1 MTSGKKKVKKTDP
14 ISERT
19 RVLNEQIN
27 SLEAEIKRLDVQI
40 QRAPPPPRLR
50 STAMPHGATVVRAP
64 EPPAP
69 VPAAHDPVFEEVKS
83 LQTDD
88 ETATPDQFNEL
99 GVRKYDLPG
108 LINRIQQIFHFHRPT
123 TSNPRL
129 VTYLAAGGVQG
140 LRPLRYEKR
149 VARNRFIAFTIFL
162 FLLLLGTILVYFR
175 NH

>member
-108 LINRIQQIFHFHRPT
+108 LINRIQQIFHRPT
-123 TSNPRL
+123 TLNPRL
-129 VTYLAAGGVQG
+129 VKYLAAGGVQG

-162 FLLLLGTILVYFR
+162 FLLLLGTLLVYFR

>member
-27 SLEAEIKRLDVQI
+27 SLEAEIKRLDAQI
-40 QRAPPPPRLR
+40 QHAPPPPRLR
-50 STAMPHGATVVRAP
+50 STAMPHGVTIVRVP

-69 VPAAHDPVFEEVKS
+69 VPTAPDPVFEEVKS

-108 LINRIQQIFHFHRPT
+108 LINRIQQIFRRPT

-162 FLLLLGTILVYFR
+162 FLLLLGTLLVYFR